1 MRNKHLVWAYIIIL
15 SIGTILSLYIPKNEV
30 TAKEAIVIPNEAI
43 RLRILANSDHESDQ
57 VLKRLVRDE
66 VNIKIT
72 EWVSELTS
80 IDDARS
86 LLQSKLPEVQEI
98 ARTVMKEQGSNQ
110 SVKVDFGNVQFPTKL
125 YGQFL
130 YPAGEYEAI
139 LITLG
144 EGTGANWW
152 CVLYPPLCF
161 LDFSSGVAVSDGFE
175 EEKEAQQTET
185 KSKKNVEQKPDVKS
199 EEKEAQQQAS
209 KSGEQGAQQQALKS
223 DEKDSQQQETK
234 SEENVEQEPEVK
246 NEENVKQEP
255 EVKSDEKEAQQQETK
270 SEKKKDKEHVAQSKN
285 NKLQMEESNKKE
297 PVFVE
302 TDEQPVEVK
311 FFVKELWEKLFE

>member
-1 MRNKHLVWAYIIIL
+1 MRSKHLVWAYIIIL

-57 VLKRLVRDE
+57 VLKRMVRDE

-80 IDDARS
+80 INDARS

-98 ARTVMKEQGSNQ
+98 ARAVVKEQGSNQ
-110 SVKVDFGNVQFPTKL
+110 NVKVEFGNVQFPTKL

-175 EEKEAQQTET
+175 EQKEEQKTET
-185 KSKKNVEQKPDVKS
+185 QSKKNVDQRPNVMS

-209 KSGEQGAQQQALKS
+209 KSE
-223 DEKDSQQQETK
+223 EKDAQEQETM
-234 SEENVEQEPEVK
+234 SEENVEEEQEV
-246 NEENVKQEP
+246 NSEENVEEVQ
-255 EVKSDEKEAQQQETK
+255 EVKSEEYVEQELEVKGEEKEAQQQVAM
-270 SEKKKDKEHVAQSKN
+270 SVKKKDKEQVTQSKN
-285 NKLQMEESNKKE
+285 NKIQMEESNKKE

-302 TDEQPVEVK
+302 NDEQPVEVK